1 MEGSVA
7 NNFAEGKSNEQVRE
21 VGHHARKAGN
31 LANRTVGKVSKA
43 VPILAL

>member
-7 NNFAEGKSNEQVRE
+7 KNFAEGKSNEQVRE

-31 LANRTVGKVSKA
+31 LANSSVGEVSKA
-43 VPILAL
+43 APILAV